1 MVEYNILAYNN
12 FYSSSVPRKWWK
24 DEGKWKFSRKEF
36 VELKKKMEKLTFF
49 NERMNKVSEC
59 YGEEEKL
66 NKVLKSIRDISS
78 SISN

>member
-1 MVEYNILAYNN
+1 
-12 FYSSSVPRKWWK
+12 
-24 DEGKWKFSRKEF
+24 
-36 VELKKKMEKLTFF
+36 MEKLTFF

-59 YGEEEKL
+59 CGEEEKL